1 MAADRNCEEPG
12 FEMDGK
18 KEISDNLIFILN
30 GTHPEKNVH
39 YHDTPLDFS
48 EKEKEIPG
56 KIRQMRLLASGNT
69 SNIYDF
75 TLRKARI
82 FYVQAKFMED
92 YEDDFPWNEEMRLY
106 APSYQDLGT
115 KQLRGYFTWRSKIRK
130 GEYEKNADA
139 FAYVYIFELLN
150 GIGVQSPEETIE
162 KLLEFEKEYAVEI
175 AGSVLMQRFIRQ
187 WIFEFAVVNGM
198 ERETLLSYADPEDLK
213 RDRVTTVLNEPEK
226 YKNREIF
233 EAMCAVAGK
242 KYFSSSVIKKLGNGG
257 MDYFA
262 GAWKFA
268 ADHPL
273 PDGRKL
279 FDKCFGTFGKRSF
292 YPLNDTLYYPKN
304 QEKSVTYSLNECRS
318 YIYDSDSESWYIAS
332 YRKTVAGTEAFSEFM
347 RCADRLLRIYLKTGR
362 DIQERESEKWVV
374 PLINSF
380 IEADRLAKEEAK
392 KVKISIDFS
401 DLNRIRSDAVQ
412 TCDSL
417 LTEEEKTETKDE
429 VLTERSEIPHEENP
443 QNLPE
448 IPLDAVQL
456 EILQALLDGRSAAGI
471 IAKHHGMPEICADSI
486 NEAFFDEVGDNVVEC
501 DGKEIILVEDY
512 REDVKKIVETFPETS
527 PLLNRFTL

>member
-1 MAADRNCEEPG
+1 
-12 FEMDGK
+12 MDGK

-30 GTHPEKNVH
+30 DTPEKTVH
-39 YHDTPLDFS
+39 YHDIPLDFS
-48 EKEKEIPG
+48 EKEKEVPE
-56 KIRQMRLLASGNT
+56 KIRQMRLLASGNN

-75 TLRKARI
+75 TLRRARI

-92 YEDDFPWNEEMRLY
+92 YEDDFPWEGEMRLY

-130 GEYEKNADA
+130 GDYEKNADA
-139 FAYVYIFELLN
+139 FADIYIFELLN
-150 GIGVQSPEETIE
+150 GIGVQSPEESIE
-162 KLLEFEKEYAVEI
+162 KLLEFEKKYAGET

-198 ERETLLSYADPEDLK
+198 DRETLLSYADPEDLK
-213 RDRVTTVLNEPEK
+213 RDRVTTVLKNPEK
-226 YKNREIF
+226 YENREIF

-242 KYFSSSVIKKLGNGG
+242 KYFSSSVIKKLGNEG

-268 ADHPL
+268 AEHPL

-279 FDKCFGTFGKRSF
+279 FDRCFGTFGKRPF

-318 YIYDSDSESWYIAS
+318 YTYDPDSESWYLES

-362 DIQERESEKWVV
+362 DIQERESEKWAV

-380 IEADRLAKEEAK
+380 IEADRLAKEEEK
-392 KVKISIDFS
+392 KVKISLDFS
-401 DLNRIRSDAVQ
+401 NLEKIRSDAVQ

-417 LTEEEKTETKDE
+417 LTEEEKTETADE
-429 VLTERSEIPHEENP
+429 FSTETFDIPDEENP
-443 QNLPE
+443 QRSQNLTE
-448 IPLDAVQL
+448 IPLDETQI
-456 EILQALLDGRSAAGI
+456 EILQALLEGRSVAGI
-471 IAKHHGMPEICADSI
+471 IAKHHGMPEICAESI

-501 DGKEIILVEDY
+501 DGKEIVLVEDY
-512 REDVKKIVETFPETS
+512 REEIREKFQI
-527 PLLNRFTL
+527 LRQIR